1 MKSLLKVE
9 RILDYYDVP
18 QLFVARDVFDTIYI
32 CFLYNDELQ
41 CRYTGIRIS
50 SERLTGFLSGQ
61 IDLRLLFIE
70 PETPGEYFDIIFTEG
85 TYQKVLLSEAILPED
100 KLPAEGYMFS
110 GEESENV
117 VISIPVKDRNL
128 LSEIVRKFGWACM

>member
-32 CFLYNDELQ
+32 CLLYNDEPQ

-70 PETPGEYFDIIFTEG
+70 PEMPGEYFDIVFTEG
-85 TYQKVLLSEAILPED
+85 TYQKVLLS
-100 KLPAEGYMFS
+100 G
-110 GEESENV
+110 
-117 VISIPVKDRNL
+117 R
-128 LSEIVRKFGWACM
+128 